1 MTDIVLRTVVDGFG
15 GGESFDIVDRETGEV
30 LDPTKPE
37 VQAAALN
44 ATRREMARLGAFRR
58 GLTDMLV
65 SYSTERGER
74 TFTLPGGIKA
84 VREGGPVTEYDDPAG
99 LERELLDAGC
109 PADRVA
115 TIVVTTIDKKV
126 SGMEAAKAS
135 RANPEYAAI
144 IERHARTVDRPYSIK
159 LG

>member
-1 MTDIVLRTVVDGFG
+1 MTDIVLRTVKDGFG
-15 GGESFDIVDRETGEV
+15 GVETFDIVDRDTGEV

-44 ATRREMARLGAFRR
+44 AARRETARLTQFRR
-58 GLTDMLV
+58 RLTDMLV
-65 SYSTERGER
+65 EYSQQRGER
-74 TFTLPGGIKA
+74 TFTLPGGVKA
-84 VREGGPVTEYDDPAG
+84 VRDGGPVTEYDDPAA
-99 LERELLDAGC
+99 LERELLAAGM

-126 SGMEAAKAS
+126 SGVEAAKAARS
-135 RANPEYAAI
+135 NPEYAQI
-144 IERHARTVDRPYSIK
+144 IGRHARKVEKPYSIK